1 MPSHAVL
8 DTPPQSGSAFPAGI
22 DPVRFEVLRNALLAI
37 TEEMGATLRRAA
49 YSTNIKTRGDFSC
62 AFFDRELR
70 TIAQAFAQPSHLGSL
85 AHLVP
90 RAIQTYGA
98 EHLQPGDGI
107 LMNDPYLGGVHLNDI
122 TLITPVFYRDD
133 LVGYVANIA
142 HHVDVGGGAP
152 GSIGVS
158 SEIYQEG
165 LVIPPVRFV
174 KAGEIDRDLFAMIR
188 SNFRGTR
195 EISGDFRA
203 QTAANR
209 LGVQRLEALL
219 ERYGTAELQRYL
231 TALLDYTERRT
242 AAAFA
247 QFPDGSFT
255 AESYMD
261 GDGVRDEPVKLV
273 ATVHI
278 NQGRIHVDLTGC
290 DAQRPSPTNATFS
303 QTYSGVVY
311 VLKCLIDPDIP
322 VNDGFYRLIDIRS
335 RPGSVVHAQH
345 PAAVAAGWEIAMQL
359 CDLLFR
365 ALAPALP
372 DRVVAGTKGCV
383 CNIAFGGMNPGTG
396 EYFTYYET
404 IAGGYGAT
412 LTTDG
417 MDAVQAH
424 FQNTENA
431 PVEEPAANYPVRI
444 LRYALI
450 ENSEGGGRHRGGL
463 GVRRDYAFP
472 GHAPSF
478 SILSDKARYA
488 PWGLFGGGAARPARY
503 VLNPDTPDERELPS
517 KITFQMAPG
526 DVVSVQTPGG
536 GGTEGALARD
546 PALVAADV
554 AQGKIAPERARA
566 IYGVV
571 VDPVTHAL
579 DAAATVA
586 ARAQARP

>member
-1 MPSHAVL
+1 MTTASNRALAP
-8 DTPPQSGSAFPAGI
+8 DI
-22 DPVRFEVLRNALLAI
+22 DPVRFEVIRNALLAV

-70 TIAQAFAQPSHLGSL
+70 TVAQAFAQPSHLGSL
-85 AHLVP
+85 AHIVP
-90 RAIQTYGA
+90 RAIRAYGA
-98 EHLQPGDGI
+98 EHLAPGDGI
-107 LMNDPYLGGVHLNDI
+107 LINDPYLGGVHLNDI
-122 TLITPVFYRDD
+122 TLVTPVFHAGA
-133 LVGYVANIA
+133 LFGYVANIA

-174 KAGEIDRDLFAMIR
+174 KGGQIDRDLFAMIR

-209 LGVQRLEALL
+209 LGAQRIEALVAHHGAVPL
-219 ERYGTAELQRYL
+219 AHYLDELLR
-231 TALLDYTERRT
+231 YTERRT
-242 AAAFA
+242 RTAFA
-247 QFPDGSFT
+247 EFPDGRF
-255 AESYMD
+255 AADMLMD
-261 GDGVRDEPVKLV
+261 GDGITDEPVKLA
-273 ATVHI
+273 ATVTI
-278 NQGRIHVDLTGC
+278 EQGHVAVDLTEC
-290 DAQRPSPTNATFS
+290 DDQRPSPTNATSS

-335 RPGSVVHAQH
+335 RPGSVVHARH
-345 PAAVAAGWEIAMQL
+345 PAAVAAGWEVAMQL
-359 CDLLFR
+359 CDLLFK

-372 DRVVAGTKGCV
+372 DRVVAGTKGCI
-383 CNIAFGGMNPGTG
+383 CNVAFGGVSPGTG

-431 PVEEPAANYPVRI
+431 PVEETEASYPVRI
-444 LRYALI
+444 LRYELI
-450 ENSEGGGRHRGGL
+450 EDSEGGGRQRGGL
-463 GVRRDYAFP
+463 GVRRDYTFP
-472 GHAPSF
+472 GHTPSF
-478 SILSDKARYA
+478 SILSDKALHA
-488 PWGLFGGGAARPARY
+488 PWGLFGGDAARPAKY
-503 VLNPDTPDERELPS
+503 VLNPGTSTARALPS
-517 KITFQMAPG
+517 KITFQLAPG

-536 GGTEGALARD
+536 GGTASPRD
-546 PALVAADV
+546 RAPERVAADV
-554 AQGKIAPERARA
+554 AQGKISAERARA
-566 IYGVV
+566 VYGVV
-571 VDPVTHAL
+571 VDPATLRL
-579 DAAATVA
+579 DAAAT
-586 ARAQARP
+586 ARARAGS

>member
-1 MPSHAVL
+1 M
-8 DTPPQSGSAFPAGI
+8 
-22 DPVRFEVLRNALLAI
+22 
-37 TEEMGATLRRAA
+37 
-49 YSTNIKTRGDFSC
+49 
-62 AFFDRELR
+62 
-70 TIAQAFAQPSHLGSL
+70 
-85 AHLVP
+85 
-90 RAIQTYGA
+90 
-98 EHLQPGDGI
+98 
-107 LMNDPYLGGVHLNDI
+107 HLNDI
-122 TLITPVFYRDD
+122 TLITPVFHGGA
-133 LVGYVANIA
+133 LFGYVANIA

-174 KAGEIDRDLFAMIR
+174 KGGQIDRDLFAMIR

-209 LGVQRLEALL
+209 LGRPAH
-219 ERYGTAELQRYL
+219 RGPGGPARRGPARPTTSRSSCATPSGARAPPSPSSPTARF
-231 TALLDYTERRT
+231 
-242 AAAFA
+242 AA
-247 QFPDGSFT
+247 DML
-255 AESYMD
+255 MD
-261 GDGVRDEPVKLV
+261 GDGVTDEPVRLA
-273 ATVHI
+273 ATVTD
-278 NQGRIHVDLTGC
+278 RAAAVLAVDLTGC
-290 DAQRPSPTNATFS
+290 DDQRKSPTNATSS

-359 CDLLFR
+359 CDLMFK

-383 CNIAFGGMNPGTG
+383 CNIAFGGINPATG

-431 PVEEPAANYPVRI
+431 PIEETEANYPVRI

-478 SILSDKARYA
+478 SILSDKALYA
-488 PWGLFGGGAARPARY
+488 PWGLFGGGGGAARPA
-503 VLNPDTPDERELPS
+503 TC
-517 KITFQMAPG
+517 
-526 DVVSVQTPGG
+526 
-536 GGTEGALARD
+536 
-546 PALVAADV
+546 
-554 AQGKIAPERARA
+554 
-566 IYGVV
+566 
-571 VDPVTHAL
+571 
-579 DAAATVA
+579 
-586 ARAQARP
+586 